1 MLIFNRLTV
10 NHHVDIQSANN
21 DQPLGG
27 LALFGSKL
35 YDTSYIIKHG
45 IQNGLSPCDQL
56 LQPNLHLNLN
66 IYFFLILK
74 MIAQVLNIIE
84 MYVVDNIYNPFFLS
98 FTSPAFKDV
107 RLYCFTSI

>member
-10 NHHVDIQSANN
+10 KHHVDIQSANN

-35 YDTSYIIKHG
+35 YDTLYIIIHG

-56 LQPNLHLNLN
+56 LQPNLHLNLH
-66 IYFFLILK
+66 IYFSDLK
-74 MIAQVLNIIE
+74 
-84 MYVVDNIYNPFFLS
+84 DS
-98 FTSPAFKDV
+98 
-107 RLYCFTSI
+107 TSIKHYRNACSG